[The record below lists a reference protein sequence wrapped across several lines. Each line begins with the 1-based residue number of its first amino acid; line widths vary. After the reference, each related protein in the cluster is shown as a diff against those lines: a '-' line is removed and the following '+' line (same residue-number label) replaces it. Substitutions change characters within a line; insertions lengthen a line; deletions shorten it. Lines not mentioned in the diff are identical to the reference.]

1 MPFSSPE
8 APEQGDGV
16 SGVDSAALTFLGQ
29 LSAALG
35 LSETPFSLRQR
46 LCGTAVG
53 HAWPRWH
60 GIQIRAFP
68 AAAARRW
75 AGAKE
80 PRSISAGAPEGQRM
94 VAVVAVTSMVTFPS
108 LRVSHSPAR
117 LMSRHGITSLA
128 RLVTGWEMGHGPLGL
143 VFGEVTWSKL

>member
-1 MPFSSPE
+1 MLFSSPE

-16 SGVDSAALTFLGQ
+16 SGVDSAALTFWGQ

-46 LCGTAVG
+46 LCGTVVG

-60 GIQIRAFP
+60 GMQIQAFA

-80 PRSISAGAPEGQRM
+80 PRSNPAGAPKASEGLRWWLLQVWLR
-94 VAVVAVTSMVTFPS
+94 FH
-108 LRVSHSPAR
+108 LYRVSHSPAR
-117 LMSRHGITSLA
+117 LMSRHGVTSLA